1 MFKSG
6 STTSTYEIFCTH
18 MQQIAHLGI
27 TMCSVGDPS
36 HCDTCEFRHPETYEA
51 TTSWASIDNSD
62 DEGDVE
68 V

>member
-1 MFKSG
+1 
-6 STTSTYEIFCTH
+6 